1 MRVAGAVWKGMVLVQ
16 MSAWSS
22 RAVSPLEALRTREG
36 GRHGK
41 TNSSG
46 WEGGGAV
53 KGVDRAGSARKRGLS
68 TRMAQVH
75 RKLGEAGSREAS
87 ARRGVAV
94 AVSDMAAAESSP
106 SSEKSSCL
114 LEWCLHS
121 RLVTEAMGLVLM
133 AALEVLAC
141 AAGAA

>member
-1 MRVAGAVWKGMVLVQ
+1 MQVAGAVWKGMVLVQ
-16 MSAWSS
+16 MLAWSS
-22 RAVSPLEALRTREG
+22 WAVSPLEALRMREG

-53 KGVDRAGSARKRGLS
+53 KGVDRAGSAQKWGLS

-87 ARRGVAV
+87 ARRGVVV
-94 AVSDMAAAESSP
+94 AISDMAAAESLP

-114 LEWCLHS
+114 LERCLHS
-121 RLVTEAMGLVLM
+121 QLVMEAMGLVLM
-133 AALEVLAC
+133 AALKVLTC
-141 AAGAA
+141 ATGAA